1 MIMLG
6 VDISEHNGDV
16 DFGKVKGAGI
26 DFVILRA
33 GYGIC
38 SSQVDVNFYR
48 NYRNAKANGLK
59 IGAYWYSYANTPE
72 EALIEAKVFC
82 EIVKGLD
89 FDLPLYYDI
98 EESNTLKQA
107 TANIQ
112 AFCNYVESQGYF
124 AGVYAN
130 ANAFSNFI
138 DTSIRARYT
147 TWLAHWADKPA
158 FVSPMWQNSSTGR
171 IDGIKG
177 YVDTDIAND
186 ELVKWVKQSGGGK
199 PDENKKPDS
208 KTRIRVIIGDK
219 TVYDEF
225 I

>member
-1 MIMLG
+1 MKG
-6 VDISEHNGDV
+6 VDISQHNGDV
-16 DFGKVKGAGI
+16 DFGKVKSAGI
-26 DFVILRA
+26 EFVILRA
-33 GYGIC
+33 GYGKCI
-38 SSQVDVNFYR
+38 SQIDLDFYR
-48 NYRNAKANGLK
+48 NYKNAKENGLK
-59 IGAYWYSYANTPE
+59 VGAYWYSYASNPD
-72 EALIEAKVFC
+72 EALLEAKVFC
-82 EIVKGLD
+82 EVVKGLD

-98 EESNTLKQA
+98 EENTSLKQA

-112 AFCNYVESQGYF
+112 AFCNYLESQGYF

-138 DTSIRARYT
+138 DSSIKSRYT

-171 IDGIKG
+171 IDGVKG

-186 ELVKWVKQSGGGK
+186 ELLKWVKQRGGEIPASNSK
-199 PDENKKPDS
+199 PNS
-208 KTRIRVIIGDK
+208 KTRIRVLIGDK

>member
-1 MIMLG
+1 MKG
-6 VDISEHNGDV
+6 VDISQHNGDV
-16 DFGKVKGAGI
+16 DFGKVKSAGI
-26 DFVILRA
+26 EFVILRA
-33 GYGIC
+33 GYGKCI
-38 SSQVDVNFYR
+38 SQIDLDFYR
-48 NYRNAKANGLK
+48 NYKNAKENGLK
-59 IGAYWYSYANTPE
+59 VGAYWYSYASNPD
-72 EALIEAKVFC
+72 EALLEAKVFC
-82 EIVKGLD
+82 EVVKGLD

-98 EESNTLKQA
+98 EENTSLKQA

-112 AFCNYVESQGYF
+112 SFCNYLESQGYF

-130 ANAFSNFI
+130 ANAFNNFI
-138 DTSIRARYT
+138 DSSIKSRYT

-171 IDGIKG
+171 IDGVKG

-186 ELVKWVKQSGGGK
+186 ELLKWVKQRGGEI
-199 PDENKKPDS
+199 PASNSKPDS
-208 KTRIRVIIGDK
+208 KTRIRVLIGDK

>member
-1 MIMLG
+1 MKG
-6 VDISEHNGDV
+6 VDISQHNGDV
-16 DFGKVKGAGI
+16 DFGRVKSAGI
-26 DFVILRA
+26 EFVILRA
-33 GYGIC
+33 GYGKCI
-38 SSQVDVNFYR
+38 SQIDLDFYR
-48 NYRNAKANGLK
+48 NYKNAKENGLK
-59 IGAYWYSYANTPE
+59 VGAYWYSYANSPD
-72 EALIEAKVFC
+72 EALLEAKVFC
-82 EIVKGLD
+82 EVVKGLD

-98 EESNTLKQA
+98 EENTSLKQA

-112 AFCNYVESQGYF
+112 AFCNYLESQGYF

-130 ANAFSNFI
+130 ANAFNNFI
-138 DTSIRARYT
+138 DSSIKSRYT

-171 IDGIKG
+171 IDGVKG

-186 ELVKWVKQSGGGK
+186 ELLKWVKQRGGEI
-199 PDENKKPDS
+199 PASNSKPDS
-208 KTRIRVIIGDK
+208 KTRIRVLIGDK

>member
-1 MIMLG
+1 MKG
-6 VDISEHNGDV
+6 VDISQHNGDV
-16 DFGKVKGAGI
+16 DFGRVKSAGI
-26 DFVILRA
+26 EFVILRA
-33 GYGIC
+33 GYGKCI
-38 SSQVDVNFYR
+38 SQIDLDFYR
-48 NYRNAKANGLK
+48 NYKKAKENGLK
-59 IGAYWYSYANTPE
+59 VGAYWYSYASNPD
-72 EALIEAKVFC
+72 EALLEAKVFC
-82 EIVKGLD
+82 EVVKGLD

-98 EESNTLKQA
+98 EENTSLKQA

-112 AFCNYVESQGYF
+112 AFCNYLESQGYF

-130 ANAFSNFI
+130 ANAFNNFI
-138 DTSIRARYT
+138 DSSIKSRYT

-171 IDGIKG
+171 IDGVKG

-186 ELVKWVKQSGGGK
+186 ELLKWVKQRGGEI
-199 PDENKKPDS
+199 PASNSKPDS
-208 KTRIRVIIGDK
+208 KTRIRVLIGDK

>member
-1 MIMLG
+1 MKG
-6 VDISEHNGDV
+6 VDISQHNGDV
-16 DFGKVKGAGI
+16 DFGRVKSAGI
-26 DFVILRA
+26 EFVILRA
-33 GYGIC
+33 GYGKCI
-38 SSQVDVNFYR
+38 SQIDLDFYR
-48 NYRNAKANGLK
+48 NYKNAKENGLK
-59 IGAYWYSYANTPE
+59 VGAYWYSYASNPD
-72 EALIEAKVFC
+72 EALLEAKVFC
-82 EIVKGLD
+82 EVVKGLD

-98 EESNTLKQA
+98 EENTSLKQA

-112 AFCNYVESQGYF
+112 AFCNYLESQGYF

-138 DTSIRARYT
+138 DSSIKSRYT

-158 FVSPMWQNSSTGR
+158 FISPMWQNSSTGR
-171 IDGIKG
+171 IDGVKG

-186 ELVKWVKQSGGGK
+186 ELLKWVKQRGGEI
-199 PDENKKPDS
+199 PASNSKPDS
-208 KTRIRVIIGDK
+208 KTRIRVLIGDK

>member
-1 MIMLG
+1 MKG
-6 VDISEHNGDV
+6 VDISQHNGDV
-16 DFGKVKGAGI
+16 DFGRVKSAGI
-26 DFVILRA
+26 EFVILRA
-33 GYGIC
+33 GYGKCI
-38 SSQVDVNFYR
+38 SQIDLDFYR
-48 NYRNAKANGLK
+48 NYKNAKENGLK
-59 IGAYWYSYANTPE
+59 VGAYWYSYASNPD
-72 EALIEAKVFC
+72 EALLEAKVFC
-82 EIVKGLD
+82 EVVKGLD

-98 EESNTLKQA
+98 EENTSLKQA

-112 AFCNYVESQGYF
+112 AFCNYLESQGYF

-130 ANAFSNFI
+130 ANAFNNFI
-138 DTSIRARYT
+138 DSSIKSRYT

-171 IDGIKG
+171 IDGVKG

-186 ELVKWVKQSGGGK
+186 ELLKWVKQRGGEI
-199 PDENKKPDS
+199 PASNSKPDS
-208 KTRIRVIIGDK
+208 KTRIRVLIGDK

>member
-1 MIMLG
+1 MKG
-6 VDISEHNGDV
+6 VDISQHNGDV
-16 DFGKVKGAGI
+16 DFGKVKSAGI
-26 DFVILRA
+26 KFVILRA
-33 GYGIC
+33 GYGKCI
-38 SSQVDVNFYR
+38 SQIDLDFYR
-48 NYRNAKANGLK
+48 NYKNAKENGLK
-59 IGAYWYSYANTPE
+59 VGAYWYSYASNPD
-72 EALIEAKVFC
+72 EALLEAKVFC
-82 EIVKGLD
+82 EVVKGLD

-98 EESNTLKQA
+98 EENTSLKQA

-112 AFCNYVESQGYF
+112 AFCNYLESKGYF

-130 ANAFSNFI
+130 ANAFNNFI
-138 DTSIRARYT
+138 DSSIKSRYT

-171 IDGIKG
+171 IDGVKG

-186 ELVKWVKQSGGGK
+186 ELLKWVKQRGGEK
-199 PDENKKPDS
+199 PASNSKPDS
-208 KTRIRVIIGDK
+208 KTRIRVLIGDK

>member
-1 MIMLG
+1 MKG
-6 VDISEHNGDV
+6 VDISQHNGDV
-16 DFGKVKGAGI
+16 DFGKVKSAGI
-26 DFVILRA
+26 EFVILRA
-33 GYGIC
+33 GYGKCI
-38 SSQVDVNFYR
+38 SQIDLDFYR
-48 NYRNAKANGLK
+48 NYKNAKENGLK
-59 IGAYWYSYANTPE
+59 VGAYWYSYASNPD
-72 EALIEAKVFC
+72 EALLEAKVFC
-82 EIVKGLD
+82 EVVKGLD

-98 EESNTLKQA
+98 EENTSLKQA

-112 AFCNYVESQGYF
+112 AFCNYLESQGYF

-130 ANAFSNFI
+130 ANAFNNFI
-138 DTSIRARYT
+138 DSSIKSRYT

-171 IDGIKG
+171 IDGVKG

-186 ELVKWVKQSGGGK
+186 ELLKWVKQRGGEI
-199 PDENKKPDS
+199 PASNSKPDS
-208 KTRIRVIIGDK
+208 KTRIRVLIGDK

>member
-1 MIMLG
+1 MKG
-6 VDISEHNGDV
+6 VDISQHNGDV
-16 DFGKVKGAGI
+16 DFGKVKSAGI
-26 DFVILRA
+26 EFVILRA
-33 GYGIC
+33 GYGKCI
-38 SSQVDVNFYR
+38 SQIDLDFYH
-48 NYRNAKANGLK
+48 NYKNAKENGLK
-59 IGAYWYSYANTPE
+59 VGAYWYSYASNPD
-72 EALIEAKVFC
+72 EALLEAKVFC
-82 EIVKGLD
+82 EVVKGLD

-98 EESNTLKQA
+98 EENTSLKQA

-112 AFCNYVESQGYF
+112 AFCNYLESQGYF

-130 ANAFSNFI
+130 ANAFNNFI
-138 DTSIRARYT
+138 DSSIKSRYT
-147 TWLAHWADKPA
+147 TWLAHWSDKPA

-186 ELVKWVKQSGGGK
+186 ELLKWVKQRGGEK
-199 PDENKKPDS
+199 PTSNSKPDS
-208 KTRIRVIIGDK
+208 KTRIRVLIGEK

>member
-1 MIMLG
+1 MKG
-6 VDISEHNGDV
+6 VDISQHNGDV
-16 DFGKVKGAGI
+16 DFGRVKSAGI
-26 DFVILRA
+26 EFVILRA
-33 GYGIC
+33 GYGKCI
-38 SSQVDVNFYR
+38 SQIDLDFYR
-48 NYRNAKANGLK
+48 NYKNAKENGLK
-59 IGAYWYSYANTPE
+59 VGAYWYSYANNPD
-72 EALIEAKVFC
+72 EALLEAKVFC
-82 EIVKGLD
+82 EVVKGLD

-98 EESNTLKQA
+98 EENTSLKQA

-112 AFCNYVESQGYF
+112 TFCNYLESQGYF

-138 DTSIRARYT
+138 DSSIKSRYT

-171 IDGIKG
+171 IDGVKG

-186 ELVKWVKQSGGGK
+186 ELLKWVKQRGGEK
-199 PDENKKPDS
+199 PASNSKPDS
-208 KTRIRVIIGDK
+208 KTRIRVLIGDK

>member
-1 MIMLG
+1 MKG
-6 VDISEHNGDV
+6 VDISQHNGVV
-16 DFGKVKGAGI
+16 DFGRVKSAGI
-26 DFVILRA
+26 EFVILRA
-33 GYGIC
+33 GYGKCI
-38 SSQVDVNFYR
+38 SQIDVDFYR
-48 NYRNAKANGLK
+48 NYKNAKENGLK
-59 IGAYWYSYANTPE
+59 VGAYWYSYASSPE
-72 EALIEAKVFC
+72 EALLEAKVFC
-82 EIVKGLD
+82 EVVKGLE

-98 EESNTLKQA
+98 EENTTLKQA

-112 AFCNYVESQGYF
+112 TFCNYLESQGYF

-130 ANAFSNFI
+130 ANAFNNFI
-138 DTSIRARYT
+138 DSSIKSRYT
-147 TWLAHWADKPA
+147 TWLAHWSDKPA

-171 IDGIKG
+171 IDGVKG

-186 ELVKWVKQSGGGK
+186 ELLKWVKQRGGEN
-199 PDENKKPDS
+199 PAENKDTVS

>member
-1 MIMLG
+1 MKG
-6 VDISEHNGDV
+6 VDISQHNGDV
-16 DFGKVKGAGI
+16 DFGRVKSAGI
-26 DFVILRA
+26 EFVILRA
-33 GYGIC
+33 GYGKCI
-38 SSQVDVNFYR
+38 SQIDLDFYR
-48 NYRNAKANGLK
+48 NYKNAKENGLK
-59 IGAYWYSYANTPE
+59 VGAYWYSYASNPD
-72 EALIEAKVFC
+72 EALLEAKVFC
-82 EIVKGLD
+82 EVVKGLD

-98 EESNTLKQA
+98 EESTSLKQA

-112 AFCNYVESQGYF
+112 AFCNYLESQGYF

-130 ANAFSNFI
+130 ANAFNNFI
-138 DTSIRARYT
+138 DSSIKSRYT

-171 IDGIKG
+171 IDGVKG

-186 ELVKWVKQSGGGK
+186 ELLKWVRQRGGEIPASK
-199 PDENKKPDS
+199 SKPDS
-208 KTRIRVIIGDK
+208 KTRIRVLIGDK

>member
-1 MIMLG
+1 MKG
-6 VDISEHNGDV
+6 VDISQHNGVV
-16 DFGKVKGAGI
+16 DFGRVKSAGI
-26 DFVILRA
+26 EFVILRA
-33 GYGIC
+33 GYGKC
-38 SSQVDVNFYR
+38 MSQIDVDFYR
-48 NYRNAKANGLK
+48 NYKNAKDNGLK
-59 IGAYWYSYANTPE
+59 VGAYWYSYANSPDD
-72 EALIEAKVFC
+72 ALLEAKVFC
-82 EIVKGLD
+82 EVVKGLE

-98 EESNTLKQA
+98 EENTTLKQA

-112 AFCNYVESQGYF
+112 TFCNYLESQGYF

-130 ANAFSNFI
+130 ANTFNKFI
-138 DTSIRARYT
+138 DSSIKSRYT
-147 TWLAHWADKPA
+147 TWLAHWSDKPA

-186 ELVKWVKQSGGGK
+186 ELLKWVKQRGGEK
-199 PDENKKPDS
+199 PTENKKTDS
-208 KTRIRVIIGDK
+208 KTRIRVMIGDK

>member
-1 MIMLG
+1 MKG
-6 VDISEHNGDV
+6 VDISQHNGDV
-16 DFGKVKGAGI
+16 DFGRVKSAGI
-26 DFVILRA
+26 EFVILRA
-33 GYGIC
+33 GYGKCI
-38 SSQVDVNFYR
+38 SQIDVDFYR
-48 NYRNAKANGLK
+48 NYKNAKENGLK
-59 IGAYWYSYANTPE
+59 VGAYWYSYASSPD
-72 EALIEAKVFC
+72 EALLEAKVFC
-82 EIVKGLD
+82 EVVKGLD

-98 EESNTLKQA
+98 EENNSLKQA

-112 AFCNYVESQGYF
+112 AFCNYLESQGYF

-130 ANAFSNFI
+130 ANAFNNFI
-138 DTSIRARYT
+138 DSSIKSRYT
-147 TWLAHWADKPA
+147 TWLAHWSDKPA
-158 FVSPMWQNSSTGR
+158 FVSPMWQNSSTGH

-186 ELVKWVKQSGGGK
+186 ELLKWVKQRGGEI
-199 PDENKKPDS
+199 PASNSKPDS

>member
-1 MIMLG
+1 MKG
-6 VDISEHNGDV
+6 VDISQHNGDV
-16 DFGKVKGAGI
+16 DFGRVKSAGI
-26 DFVILRA
+26 EFVILRA
-33 GYGIC
+33 GYGKCI
-38 SSQVDVNFYR
+38 SQIDVDFYR
-48 NYRNAKANGLK
+48 NYKNAKDNGLK
-59 IGAYWYSYANTPE
+59 VGAYWYSYANSPE
-72 EALIEAKVFC
+72 EALLEAKVFC
-82 EIVKGLD
+82 EVVKGLE

-98 EESNTLKQA
+98 EENTTLKQA

-112 AFCNYVESQGYF
+112 TFCNYLETQGYF

-130 ANAFSNFI
+130 ANAFNNFI
-138 DTSIRARYT
+138 DSSIKSRYT

-186 ELVKWVKQSGGGK
+186 ELLKWVKQRGGEK
-199 PDENKKPDS
+199 PAENKNTDS
-208 KTRIRVIIGDK
+208 KTRIRLMIGDK

>member
-1 MIMLG
+1 MKG
-6 VDISEHNGDV
+6 VDISQHNGDV
-16 DFGKVKGAGI
+16 DFGRVKSAGI
-26 DFVILRA
+26 EFVILRA
-33 GYGIC
+33 GYGKCIT
-38 SSQVDVNFYR
+38 QIDLDFYR
-48 NYRNAKANGLK
+48 NYKNAKENGLK
-59 IGAYWYSYANTPE
+59 VGAYWYSYASNPD
-72 EALIEAKVFC
+72 EALLEAKVFC
-82 EIVKGLD
+82 EVVKGLD

-98 EESNTLKQA
+98 EENTSLKQA

-112 AFCNYVESQGYF
+112 AFCNYLESQGYF

-138 DTSIRARYT
+138 DSSIKSRYT

-158 FVSPMWQNSSTGR
+158 FISPMWQNSSTGR

-186 ELVKWVKQSGGGK
+186 ELLKWVKQRGDEK
-199 PDENKKPDS
+199 PASNSKPDS
-208 KTRIRVIIGDK
+208 KTRIRVLIGDK

>member
-1 MIMLG
+1 MKG
-6 VDISEHNGDV
+6 VDISQHNGDV
-16 DFGKVKGAGI
+16 DFGRVKSAGI
-26 DFVILRA
+26 EFVILRA
-33 GYGIC
+33 GYGKCI
-38 SSQVDVNFYR
+38 SQIDLDFYR
-48 NYRNAKANGLK
+48 NYKNAKENGLK
-59 IGAYWYSYANTPE
+59 VGAYWYSYASNPD
-72 EALIEAKVFC
+72 EALLEAKVFC
-82 EIVKGLD
+82 EVVKGLD

-98 EESNTLKQA
+98 EENTSLKQA

-112 AFCNYVESQGYF
+112 TFCNYLESQGYF

-130 ANAFSNFI
+130 ANAFNNFI
-138 DTSIRARYT
+138 DSSIKSRYT

-171 IDGIKG
+171 IDGVKG

-186 ELVKWVKQSGGGK
+186 ELLKWVKQSGGEI
-199 PDENKKPDS
+199 PASNSKPDS
-208 KTRIRVIIGDK
+208 KTRIRVLIGDK

>member
-1 MIMLG
+1 MKG
-6 VDISEHNGDV
+6 VDISQHNGDV
-16 DFGKVKGAGI
+16 DFGRVKSAGI
-26 DFVILRA
+26 EFVILRA
-33 GYGIC
+33 GYGKCI
-38 SSQVDVNFYR
+38 SQIDLDFYR
-48 NYRNAKANGLK
+48 NYKNAKENGLK
-59 IGAYWYSYANTPE
+59 VGAYWYSYASNPD
-72 EALIEAKVFC
+72 EALLEAKVFC
-82 EIVKGLD
+82 EVVKGLD

-98 EESNTLKQA
+98 EENTSLKQA

-112 AFCNYVESQGYF
+112 TFCNYLESQGYF

-130 ANAFSNFI
+130 ANAFNNFI
-138 DTSIRARYT
+138 DSSIKSRYT

-171 IDGIKG
+171 IDGVKG

-186 ELVKWVKQSGGGK
+186 ELLKWVKQRGGEI
-199 PDENKKPDS
+199 PASNSKPDS
-208 KTRIRVIIGDK
+208 KTRIRVLIGDK

>member
-1 MIMLG
+1 MKG
-6 VDISEHNGDV
+6 VDISQHNGDV
-16 DFGKVKGAGI
+16 DFGRVKSAGI
-26 DFVILRA
+26 EFVILRA
-33 GYGIC
+33 GYGNCI
-38 SSQVDVNFYR
+38 SQIDVDFYR
-48 NYRNAKANGLK
+48 NYKNAKENGLK
-59 IGAYWYSYANTPE
+59 VGAYWYSYANSPD
-72 EALIEAKVFC
+72 EALLEAKVFC
-82 EIVKGLD
+82 EVVKGLD

-98 EESNTLKQA
+98 EENVSLKQA

-112 AFCNYVESQGYF
+112 TFCNYLESQGYF

-130 ANAFSNFI
+130 ANAFNNFI
-138 DTSIRARYT
+138 DSSIKSRYT
-147 TWLAHWADKPA
+147 TWLAHWSDKPA

-186 ELVKWVKQSGGGK
+186 ELLKWVKQRGGEI
-199 PDENKKPDS
+199 PATNSKPDS
-208 KTRIRVIIGDK
+208 KTRIRVIIGEK

>member
-1 MIMLG
+1 MKG
-6 VDISEHNGDV
+6 VDISQHNGDV
-16 DFGKVKGAGI
+16 DFGKVKSAGI
-26 DFVILRA
+26 EFVILRA
-33 GYGIC
+33 GYGKCI
-38 SSQVDVNFYR
+38 SQIDLDFYH
-48 NYRNAKANGLK
+48 NYKNAKENGLK
-59 IGAYWYSYANTPE
+59 VGAYWYSYASNPD
-72 EALIEAKVFC
+72 EALLEAKVFC
-82 EIVKGLD
+82 EVVKGLD

-98 EESNTLKQA
+98 EENTLLKQA

-112 AFCNYVESQGYF
+112 AFCNYLESQGYF

-130 ANAFSNFI
+130 ANAFNNFI
-138 DTSIRARYT
+138 DSSIKSRYT
-147 TWLAHWADKPA
+147 TWLAHWSDKPA

-186 ELVKWVKQSGGGK
+186 ELLKWVKRGGGEK
-199 PDENKKPDS
+199 PTSNSKPDS
-208 KTRIRVIIGDK
+208 KTRIRVLIGEK

>member
-1 MIMLG
+1 MKG
-6 VDISEHNGDV
+6 VDISQHNGDV
-16 DFGKVKGAGI
+16 DFGKVKSAGI
-26 DFVILRA
+26 EFVILRA
-33 GYGIC
+33 GYGKCI
-38 SSQVDVNFYR
+38 SQIDLDFYR
-48 NYRNAKANGLK
+48 NYKNAKENGLK
-59 IGAYWYSYANTPE
+59 VGAYWYSYASNPD
-72 EALIEAKVFC
+72 EALLEAKVFC
-82 EIVKGLD
+82 EVVKGLD

-98 EESNTLKQA
+98 EENTSLKQA

-112 AFCNYVESQGYF
+112 AFCNYLESQGYF

-130 ANAFSNFI
+130 ANAFNKFI
-138 DTSIRARYT
+138 DSAIKSRYT

-171 IDGIKG
+171 IDGVKG

-186 ELVKWVKQSGGGK
+186 ELLKWVKQRGGEK
-199 PDENKKPDS
+199 PASNSKPDS
-208 KTRIRVIIGDK
+208 KTRIRVLIGDK